1 MDMQNNELRRL
12 LNCALIYRYIYIYIE
27 YKLVLSKTKREI
39 TSIYSENLRFLRSFN
54 ISD

>member
-1 MDMQNNELRRL
+1 MDMQDNELRRL
-12 LNCALIYRYIYIYIE
+12 LNCALIYIYIK

-39 TSIYSENLRFLRSFN
+39 TSIYSENLRILRSFN